1 MTEIHSEYIDDLR
14 SKIRNWLKTT
24 VGKTSKWGKYIQY
37 TPDLFQLL
45 IKLSGENDIT
55 PQSKAKLAVAI
66 AYFVSPLD
74 FIPEEFWGAL
84 GYVDDI
90 ALTAYILNDILQSN
104 DPQIILKH
112 WRISGDLTD
121 LISDILN
128 DAEEMVGKKW
138 WVKLKE
144 LVR

>member
-1 MTEIHSEYIDDLR
+1 MAEIHSEYIDDLR

-24 VGKTSKWGKYIQY
+24 IGKTNKWGKYIQY

-55 PQSKAKLAVAI
+55 LQSKAKLAVAI

-90 ALTAYILNDILQSN
+90 ALTAYVLNDILQSN

-112 WRISGDLTD
+112 WRISEDLTD

-138 WVKLKE
+138 WDKLKE
-144 LVR
+144 LVQ

>member
-1 MTEIHSEYIDDLR
+1 MSEQHNEYIDSLR
-14 SKIRNWLKTT
+14 SKIQNWLNTT
-24 VGKTSKWGKYIQY
+24 VGKTNKWGKYIQY
-37 TPDLFQLL
+37 TPDLFHLL

-55 PQSKAKLAVAI
+55 AQSKAKLAVAI

-74 FIPEEFWGAL
+74 LIPEEFWGAL
-84 GYVDDI
+84 GYIDDI
-90 ALTAYILNDILQSN
+90 ALTAYVLNDILQSN

-112 WRISGDLTD
+112 WQISEDLTD

>member
-1 MTEIHSEYIDDLR
+1 MSEQHSEYIDDLR
-14 SKIRNWLKTT
+14 SKIQNWLKTAI
-24 VGKTSKWGKYIQY
+24 GKTSKWGKYIQY

-55 PQSKAKLAVAI
+55 AQSKAKLTVAI
-66 AYFVSPLD
+66 AYFISPLD

-90 ALTAYILNDILQSN
+90 ALATYVLNDILQSN

-112 WRISGDLTD
+112 WQISEDLTD
-121 LISDILN
+121 MISDILN

-138 WVKLKE
+138 WAKLNE
-144 LVR
+144 LVQ

>member
-1 MTEIHSEYIDDLR
+1 MSEQHNEYIDGLR
-14 SKIRNWLKTT
+14 SQIQNWLATP

-45 IKLSGENDIT
+45 IKLSGEKDIT

-90 ALTAYILNDILQSN
+90 ALAVYVLNDILQSN

-112 WRISGDLTD
+112 WQISEDLTD
-121 LISDILN
+121 MISDIQK

-138 WVKLKE
+138 WAKLKE

>member
-1 MTEIHSEYIDDLR
+1 MSEQHNEYIDGLR
-14 SKIRNWLKTT
+14 SKIQNWLKTT

-37 TPDLFQLL
+37 TPDLFHLL

-55 PQSKAKLAVAI
+55 LQSRDKLTVAI

-112 WRISGDLTD
+112 WQISEDLTD
-121 LISDILN
+121 LIPDILN

>member
-1 MTEIHSEYIDDLR
+1 MSEQHSEYIDGLR
-14 SKIRNWLKTT
+14 SKIQNWLKTT

-37 TPDLFQLL
+37 TPDLFHLL

-55 PQSKAKLAVAI
+55 LQSRAKLTVAI

-74 FIPEEFWGAL
+74 LIPEEFWGAL

-90 ALTAYILNDILQSN
+90 ALTAYVLNDILQSN
-104 DPQIILKH
+104 NPQIILKH
-112 WRISGDLTD
+112 WQISEDLTD
-121 LISDILN
+121 LISNILN

-138 WVKLKE
+138 WAKLKE
-144 LVR
+144 LAR

>member
-1 MTEIHSEYIDDLR
+1 MSEQHNEYIDGLR
-14 SKIRNWLKTT
+14 SKIQNWLKTT

-55 PQSKAKLAVAI
+55 AQSKAKLAVAI

-90 ALTAYILNDILQSN
+90 ALTAYVLNDILQSN

-112 WRISGDLTD
+112 WQISGDLTD